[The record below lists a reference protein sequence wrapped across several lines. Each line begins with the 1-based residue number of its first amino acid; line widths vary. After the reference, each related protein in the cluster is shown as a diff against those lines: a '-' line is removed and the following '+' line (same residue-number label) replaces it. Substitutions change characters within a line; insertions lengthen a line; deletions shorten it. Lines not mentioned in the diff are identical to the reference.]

1 MKGKAMWLCAV
12 CAGTV
17 EKMLPLRVEVGTM
30 RKAQCQQC
38 GKRKMVMRYV
48 VEENRK

>member
-12 CAGTV
+12 CAGKV
-17 EKMLPLRVEVGTM
+17 EKMLPIRAEVGTM

>member
-17 EKMLPLRVEVGTM
+17 EKMLPLRVDVGTM
-30 RKAQCQQC
+30 RKTQCQQC

-48 VEENRK
+48 VEGGG